1 MPLKRISYTLS
12 LNKNILWTLIF
23 VGIAATISAQVNR
36 ISWEYNYDHFGIKNG
51 LPSSETY
58 QIHQDKSGLL
68 WILTD
73 RGVVKYDGF
82 EFQKYTT
89 ENGLCDNVNFRVVED
104 DNGGIWFVGFNGLLS
119 VFKDGKMQAYKYN
132 HVLRKAIVLSSNTN
146 ISIHVNKDNSVVYC
160 VFRKKIISVS
170 KDGKVKDLAKGV
182 VNIGCFL
189 EFGNDILCLQKQSR
203 SGIIANY
210 YFRNKKLVFAGN
222 LLLSGTTR
230 LKKHKNFCF
239 VMSDY
244 KLYLNDGEKFKPL
257 VVDHQVI
264 SLDSDK
270 QFLYV
275 GMYKNGM
282 NKYRF
287 DPKTKELALVR
298 HYLPGCSVSST
309 YKDSNGTL
317 WITTLEKGLFAI
329 YDEAFKQL
337 AINGKNLSE
346 EVRFINGNKQK
357 VVVTHYVGKWQQLYP
372 PFLCKDAGKIVYRY
386 NLLPVGDGFLFRKD
400 IVDWSDWKDVNATSI
415 VNPIYANDSCVF
427 GILNNTTKDRIVK
440 MTKSSLFVYKI
451 KHLQTSKLI
460 GSYLSFHFD
469 SSKKVFVLF
478 HEGVFVFDVE
488 GPNIA
493 NNYRT
498 VLRKRINEIKY
509 NKAWGLIAYSGFE
522 GLFQINMKE
531 EKYAKFA
538 PGINIGTQISSVFFD
553 EKNQLWIASEKGI
566 FVLVKKEGKIT
577 VKSFLNKKLL
587 SSSEIMSLYAYK
599 DVLYLATKF
608 GVQKINFREIK
619 KEKFDCPLSVFSI
632 RAFAK
637 NEEIPGDKVFSA
649 NTDLIKIRLSN
660 KYLSKY
666 RVYRYRFGKD
676 QTWIKSDK
684 GEIILN
690 NPTDRKYDL
699 EISYLDNFDS
709 WTKPVHIAGFEV
721 VRNVFL
727 RWYFMVV
734 YALIVIILFY
744 IILKLSIRYVNK
756 KNYILNRMI
765 ELEQMALSA
774 QMNPHFIFNSLN
786 SIHSFLLFEENENAE
801 KYLIRFSKLIRQ
813 TLGNSRKQYITLEE
827 ECEMLK
833 NYILLEQMRFK
844 STFTFEIDCDL
855 KRLPFH
861 PFIPPMLIQPYVENA
876 IIHGLIKREE
886 GAKLFLKFY
895 MEDQLLHVLI
905 EDNGIGYSESM
916 KRQRD
921 TGHKSYGT
929 QITEERL
936 KSLKGKNKEGYSVA
950 ISNVDDSNP
959 EFPGTRVILTIPI
972 PN

>member
-1 MPLKRISYTLS
+1 MS
-12 LNKNILWTLIF
+12 LIKDILCGLF
-23 VGIAATISAQVNR
+23 LVGIALAGFTQTNH

-58 QIHQDKSGLL
+58 QVYQDKSGLL

-73 RGVVKYDGF
+73 HGVVKYDGF

-89 ENGLCDNVNFRVVED
+89 ENGLCDNVNFRVTED
-104 DNGGIWFVGFNGLLS
+104 ENGGVWFVGFNGLLS

-132 HVLRKAIVLSSNTN
+132 HILRKAVPISSNTN

-170 KDGKVKDLAKGV
+170 KDGKVKDLGKGL
-182 VNIGCFL
+182 VNIGCFF
-189 EFGNDILCLQKQSR
+189 EFGNDILCLQEQTHG
-203 SGIIANY
+203 GIIANY
-210 YFRNKKLVFAGN
+210 YFRNNKLVFAGN

-230 LKKHKNFCF
+230 LKKHKNYCF
-239 VMSDY
+239 VQSGY
-244 KLYLNDGEKFKPL
+244 QLYLNDREKFKPL
-257 VVDHQVI
+257 VADRQVI
-264 SLDSDK
+264 SLDSDE

-287 DPKTKELALVR
+287 DPKTKEFVLVR
-298 HYLPGCSVSST
+298 HYLPGYSVTSAH
-309 YKDSNGTL
+309 KDSNGTL
-317 WITTLEKGLFAI
+317 WMTTLEKGLFAV

-357 VVVTHYVGKWQQLYP
+357 VVITHYVGKWQQLYP
-372 PFLCKDAGKIVYRY
+372 PFLCKDAGKIVIRY
-386 NLLPVGDGFLFRKD
+386 NLLPAGDGFFFRKGV
-400 IVDWSDWKDVNATSI
+400 VDWSDWKDVDATCI
-415 VNPIYANDSCVF
+415 GNPVYANDSCVF
-427 GILNNTTKDRIVK
+427 GIVSDLEHIVK
-440 MTKSSLFVYKI
+440 MTKSSQIIYKI
-451 KHLQTSKLI
+451 PPIQSSKLI
-460 GSYLSFHFD
+460 GSFLSFYFVSD
-469 SSKKVFVLF
+469 KKIFILF
-478 HEGVFVFDVE
+478 HEGIFVFDVE
-488 GPNIA
+488 GLNIR
-493 NNYRT
+493 NNYRA
-498 VLRKRINEIKY
+498 VLRKRIREIKY
-509 NKAWGLIAYSGFE
+509 NKVWGLIACSNSE
-522 GLFQINMKE
+522 GLFQINMEE
-531 EKYAKFA
+531 EKYVRFA
-538 PGINIGTQISSVFFD
+538 PGINIGTQISGVFFD

-566 FVLVKKEGKIT
+566 FVLVKKDGKIS

-608 GVQKINFREIK
+608 GVQKINFRELK

-632 RAFAK
+632 KAFARNK
-637 NEEIPGDKVFSA
+637 EILEDKVFPA
-649 NTDLIKIRLSN
+649 NTDLIKIRLLN

-666 RVYRYRFGKD
+666 KIYRYRFGKD

-690 NPTDRKYDL
+690 NPSDGKYDL
-699 EISYLDNFDS
+699 EISYLNNFDS
-709 WTKPVHIAGFEV
+709 WTKPVKIAGFEV
-721 VRNVFL
+721 VKNIFL
-727 RWYFMVV
+727 RWYFLVL
-734 YALIVIILFY
+734 YALLVIFLFS

-813 TLGNSRKQYITLEE
+813 ILGNSRKQYITLEE

-844 STFTFEIDCDL
+844 STFTFNIDCDL
-855 KRLPFH
+855 KQLPVH
-861 PFIPPMLIQPYVENA
+861 PFIPPMLIQPYIENA
-876 IIHGLIKREE
+876 IIHGLNKRGE
-886 GAKLFLKFY
+886 GGELFLKFY
-895 MEDQLLHVLI
+895 VEDKFLKVLVQ
-905 EDNGIGYSESM
+905 DNGIGYSASM
-916 KRQRD
+916 KSQRD

-929 QITEERL
+929 QITEERM
-936 KSLKGKNKEGYSVA
+936 KSLKGKNKEEYSVTVGNMDA
-950 ISNVDDSNP
+950 SNT
-959 EFPGTRVILTIPI
+959 EFPGTRVILTIPTEV
-972 PN
+972 N

>member
-1 MPLKRISYTLS
+1 M
-12 LNKNILWTLIF
+12 
-23 VGIAATISAQVNR
+23 GSAQTNR

-58 QIHQDKSGLL
+58 QVHQDKSGLL

-73 RGVVKYDGF
+73 HGVVKYDGF

-89 ENGLCDNVNFRVVED
+89 ENGLCDNVNFRVAED
-104 DNGGIWFVGFNGLLS
+104 ENGGVWFVGFNGLLS

-132 HVLRKAIVLSSNTN
+132 HVLRKTLPISSNTN

-170 KDGKVKDLAKGV
+170 KDGKVKNLGKGLI
-182 VNIGCFL
+182 NIGCFF
-189 EFGNDILCLQKQSR
+189 EFGNDILCLQEQSR

-210 YFRNKKLVFAGN
+210 YFRNNKLVFAGN

-230 LKKHKNFCF
+230 LKKHKSYCF

-244 KLYLNDGEKFKPL
+244 HFYLNEGEKFKPL

-264 SLDSDK
+264 SLDSDE
-270 QFLYV
+270 QFVYV

-287 DPKTKELALVR
+287 DPKTKELVLVR
-298 HYLPGCSVSST
+298 HYLPGCSVTST

-357 VVVTHYVGKWQQLYP
+357 VVLTHYVGKWQQLYP

-386 NLLPVGDGFLFRKD
+386 NLLPVGDGFLFRKGV
-400 IVDWSDWKDVNATSI
+400 VDWSDWKDVDATSI
-415 VNPIYANDSCVF
+415 GNPVYANDSCVF
-427 GILNNTTKDRIVK
+427 GIINNTSKDRIVK
-440 MTKSSLFVYKI
+440 MTKSSSLFYETKPT
-451 KHLQTSKLI
+451 QSSKLI
-460 GSYLSFHFD
+460 GSYLSFHFVSD
-469 SSKKVFVLF
+469 KKIFIQF
-478 HEGVFVFDVE
+478 YEGVFAFDLQE
-488 GPNIA
+488 LKMNG
-493 NNYRT
+493 NYRT

-509 NKAWGLIAYSGFE
+509 NKIWGLIAYSSSE
-522 GLFQINMKE
+522 GLFQINTETENYKR
-531 EKYAKFA
+531 FA
-538 PGINIGTQISSVFFD
+538 PKLHIGTQISAIFFD
-553 EKNQLWIASEKGI
+553 EKNQFWIAGEKGV
-566 FVLVKKEGKIT
+566 FVLVKEKGRIR
-577 VKSFLNKKLL
+577 VKYFLNKKLL
-587 SSSEIMSLYAYK
+587 SSSEIMSLYAYNE
-599 DVLYLATKF
+599 VLYLATKF
-608 GVQKINFREIK
+608 GVQKINFRELK
-619 KEKFDCPLSVFSI
+619 KEQFDCPLSIFSI
-632 RAFAK
+632 RAFVK
-637 NEEIPGDKVFSA
+637 NEEIPEDKVFPAS
-649 NTDLIKIRLSN
+649 TDLIKIHLSN

-666 RVYRYRFGKD
+666 KVYRYRFGKD
-676 QTWIKSDK
+676 QTWIESDK

-690 NPTDRKYDL
+690 NPSDGKYDL
-699 EISYLDNFDS
+699 EISYLNNFDS
-709 WTKPVHIAGFEV
+709 WTKPVRIAGFEV
-721 VRNVFL
+721 VKNVFL
-727 RWYFMVV
+727 RWYFMVI
-734 YALIVIILFY
+734 YALIVIFLFY

-844 STFTFEIDCDL
+844 STFTFHIDCDL
-855 KRLPFH
+855 KQLPAH
-861 PFIPPMLIQPYVENA
+861 PFIPPMLIQPYIENA
-876 IIHGLIKREE
+876 IIHGLNKRLE
-886 GAKLFLKFY
+886 GGELFLKFY
-895 MEDQLLHVLI
+895 VEDQFLKILV
-905 EDNGIGYSESM
+905 EDNGIGYSASM
-916 KRQRD
+916 KSQRD

-929 QITEERL
+929 QITEERM
-936 KSLKGKNKEGYSVA
+936 KSLKGRNKEEYSVKVSTRDA
-950 ISNVDDSNP
+950 SNS

-972 PN
+972 HVN